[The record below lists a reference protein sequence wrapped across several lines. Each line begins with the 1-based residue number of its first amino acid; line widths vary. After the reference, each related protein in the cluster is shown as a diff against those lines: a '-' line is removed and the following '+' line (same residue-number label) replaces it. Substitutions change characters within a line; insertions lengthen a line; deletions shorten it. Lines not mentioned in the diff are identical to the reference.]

1 MFHPPHNVHNNSRR
15 KCLYTGSSKFL
26 VQVTDDVEAGDER
39 MKELE
44 HEMKEV
50 GLFDSEF
57 GLGDVLGEE
66 IEDPNKVAP
75 EAKTK
80 PKKLPDFPTVEGQES
95 LPEYIGQYKR
105 ACLNRKALLKSTKDR
120 LIKDKAQGYENL
132 GLHKNVSISC
142 FWWICPFL

>member
-66 IEDPNKVAP
+66 IEDPNKATP
-75 EAKTK
+75 EVKTK

-142 FWWICPFL
+142 FW